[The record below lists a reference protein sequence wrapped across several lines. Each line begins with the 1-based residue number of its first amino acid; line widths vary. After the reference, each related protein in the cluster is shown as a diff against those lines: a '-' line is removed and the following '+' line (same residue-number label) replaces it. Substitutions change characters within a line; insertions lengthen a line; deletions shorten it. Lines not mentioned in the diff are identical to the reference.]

1 MVCYTRYIYLEPK
14 WGPLFFLE
22 VGCLFWRVVS
32 PQKIED
38 KQVPGIYIYMITYV
52 EYKHSNTDVKS
63 Q

>member
-38 KQVPGIYIYMITYV
+38 KQVPGIYIYIYI
-52 EYKHSNTDVKS
+52 
-63 Q
+63 